1 MGGNALKHVKCI
13 RINKFEYNNIK
24 NDILSKLKDLLNINA
39 LRDLPDKESFGDLD
53 LIYTNNSINNVLQL
67 VISIFNPIE
76 IEINGNV
83 LSFSYVLNVNDYFQI
98 DLIKVKNYDMANFYM
113 SYGDIGNILGRI
125 IKKQNLTFGH
135 EGMWLNYKNNK
146 IILLDNPK
154 EICDFL
160 ELDYNKWEY
169 GFNDMFDIFNW
180 IINCKYFN
188 KNIFNISKL
197 NSTYRHRL
205 ITRPMF
211 LEFYKYIENID
222 FKEKEYKIITD
233 EEYINMFN
241 KNKELDEINKY
252 KNIEK
257 LYQNKFSG
265 LIFLEYIDKKK
276 INIYKDE
283 FIKYISKN
291 NNFDE
296 WLSTNDQEYINKTI
310 KSFIDVFNF

>member
-13 RINKFEYNNIK
+13 RINKFEYDNIK
-24 NDILSKLKDLLNINA
+24 NNILSKLKDLLNINA
-39 LRDLPDKESFGDLD
+39 LRDLPDKETFGDLD

-67 VISIFNPIE
+67 VITIFNPVE
-76 IEINGNV
+76 IEINGDV

-160 ELDYNKWEY
+160 ELDYNKWKY

-180 IINCKYFN
+180 IINCKYFS

-205 ITRPMF
+205 KIRPMF

-252 KNIEK
+252 ENIQK